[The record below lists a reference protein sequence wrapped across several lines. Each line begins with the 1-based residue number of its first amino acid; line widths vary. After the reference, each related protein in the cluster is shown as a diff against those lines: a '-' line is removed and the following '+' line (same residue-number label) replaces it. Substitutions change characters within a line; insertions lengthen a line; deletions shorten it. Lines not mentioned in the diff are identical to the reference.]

1 MLSYFEIS
9 FLCVL
14 SPHLDL
20 KDHKVK
26 NLFFFFFS
34 HIWVFNILALGLV
47 NAY

>member
-26 NLFFFFFS
+26 NLFSFLS
-34 HIWVFNILALGLV
+34 HIWVLNILALGLV